1 MCHSLQRLRP
11 LHLRLQ
17 IQQFIVIFS
26 YRQSCS
32 KTGGRWAVWCRRSCG
47 SRPFRLSRRCQLPQ
61 PRLHLT
67 PTPGL
72 QTAGQ
77 GPARRPGAS
86 LKEAAA
92 HPTALKRPQR
102 PGLRLAA
109 TTAAAATTS
118 TRCWRCTSWC
128 STAGS
133 PSGRTSGPA
142 AARWCCT
149 YPSTAPGARPTTAC
163 RCGAV
168 LVFFKFV
175 HTCVPQ
181 ILSCILNSDIQLHVT
196 AGSPPAP
203 CTLPAA
209 SGVTFCP
216 AAAAHMPH
224 NLVCRSSARRGGRA
238 PFCCRAATRSRGSA
252 ARRPSACTSSVAAMY
267 ARTSGGGRACSAA
280 TPMPAPWP
288 SRTPTFT
295 LSAVSRSA
303 LSPALVAANITQI
316 APVQLS
322 MFTVQRFLRA
332 DSQQGARYLPLVTI
346 AACLQARS

>member
-1 MCHSLQRLRP
+1 M
-11 LHLRLQ
+11 
-17 IQQFIVIFS
+17 FS

-32 KTGGRWAVWCRRSCG
+32 RTGGRWAVWCRRSCG

-61 PRLHLT
+61 PRLHLP
-67 PTPGL
+67 PTADL

-77 GPARRPGAS
+77 GPARRPRAS

-92 HPTALKRPQR
+92 PTALKRPQR

-118 TRCWRCTSWC
+118 TRCWRCISWC
-128 STAGS
+128 STGGS
-133 PSGRTSGPA
+133 PSGRTSSPA

-149 YPSTAPGARPTTAC
+149 YPSMAPGARPTTAC
-163 RCGAV
+163 RFGAV
-168 LVFFKFV
+168 LVFEFV
-175 HTCVPQ
+175 HTCIPQ
-181 ILSCILNSDIQLHVT
+181 ILSCILNSDIRLHVT
-196 AGSPPAP
+196 AGSPHAP

-209 SGVTFCP
+209 SGVNFCP
-216 AAAAHMPH
+216 AEAAHTPH

-252 ARRPSACTSSVAAMY
+252 ARRPSACTSSVAAMC

-303 LSPALVAANITQI
+303 LSPALVAASITQI

-322 MFTVQRFLRA
+322 MLVCSVFDCSKSPFLRA
-332 DSQQGARYLPLVTI
+332 DSQQGGARYHPLVTI
-346 AACLQARS
+346 AACLQART